1 MFLLCLS
8 LCWCTFICQ
17 RRRFRS
23 LIFNSRKARLQ
34 KHVFFCKMT
43 FQVEKKLE
51 YFFHTFVCSITG
63 ETCWALRVKNYVN
76 IELLHFSFS
85 SSCILE
91 IFVINVMTE
100 LSQSGSKRLF
110 LYPSS
115 IIRDWIS
122 ICCKSCTSIS
132 EMFLKRCQFDKSF

>member
-34 KHVFFCKMT
+34 KHVFFCKGT
-43 FQVEKKLE
+43 FSVEKKIGILFP
-51 YFFHTFVCSITG
+51 YICNATG
-63 ETCWALRVKNYVN
+63 EASWALRAKNNVN
-76 IELLHFSFS
+76 IELLHFSFIS

-100 LSQSGSKRLF
+100 LSQSGSKRLI

-115 IIRDWIS
+115 IIRDWKS
-122 ICCKSCTSIS
+122 ICCKSCNSIS
-132 EMFLKRCQFDKSF
+132 ETFSKDVNLIKN